1 MNFRKWLIISFF
13 NLLIVATIGFLLRYK
28 IAFSLPFI
36 NQKFLLHA
44 HSHFAFTGWISQT
57 IMVLMIA
64 RLGELFKSNLFKK
77 YRYLLWG
84 NLVTAFGM
92 LLTFSFQGYGLWSI
106 SFSTLSIFVSFAF
119 AIIYWRDLN
128 LIKEKQ
134 ISKSWFK
141 MAFFCNAISS
151 LGAFAL
157 AYMMANKIINQNW
170 HLAAEYFFLHFQYNG
185 WFFFTCM
192 GLICSKFLEN
202 KLSFSN
208 LHIHFKLFAIAVI
221 PAFFLSTL
229 WMKLPTWLYI
239 IVVFSA
245 FLQVIAWIYL
255 INKVYKIKIFSF
267 LNKRIAN
274 LIITLSAV
282 AFTIKILLQ
291 LGSTIPSLST
301 LAFGFRPI
309 VIGYL
314 HLVLLG
320 VISLSLIGYV
330 LSLEYNKHYKLLNNG
345 ALFFAI
351 SVIINEILLMVQ
363 GVTALKYIAI
373 PYINILLL
381 FAAFLLFA
389 SAMIIVIGL
398 NKSKLI

>member
-1 MNFRKWLIISFF
+1 MFKRQFR
-13 NLLIVATIGFLLRYK
+13 
-28 IAFSLPFI
+28 
-36 NQKFLLHA
+36 
-44 HSHFAFTGWISQT
+44 
-57 IMVLMIA
+57 
-64 RLGELFKSNLFKK
+64 
-77 YRYLLWG
+77 
-84 NLVTAFGM
+84 
-92 LLTFSFQGYGLWSI
+92 
-106 SFSTLSIFVSFAF
+106 
-119 AIIYWRDLN
+119 
-128 LIKEKQ
+128 
-134 ISKSWFK
+134 
-141 MAFFCNAISS
+141 
-151 LGAFAL
+151 
-157 AYMMANKIINQNW
+157 
-170 HLAAEYFFLHFQYNG
+170 
-185 WFFFTCM
+185 
-192 GLICSKFLEN
+192 
-202 KLSFSN
+202 LSFD
-208 LHIHFKLFAIAVI
+208 
-221 PAFFLSTL
+221 
-229 WMKLPTWLYI
+229 
-239 IVVFSA
+239 
-245 FLQVIAWIYL
+245 
-255 INKVYKIKIFSF
+255 
-267 LNKRIAN
+267 